1 MKAYVVLKTYIT
13 DIADIFPNVLR
24 IADTMEEALDAIYQ
38 NVENYTMEEIE
49 QEFDDN
55 NCFESGKAR
64 YTIFKYVD

>member
-1 MKAYVVLKTYIT
+1 MKLAVTWQMCGYV
-13 DIADIFPNVLR
+13 DID
-24 IADTMEEALDAIYQ
+24 ADTMEEALDAIYQ